1 MRFIGITLENN
12 PQALKAAILKKE
24 GGAISIE
31 SLEESPASV
40 KPFYNL
46 GEVHITSALSG
57 SQVFIRSL
65 QLPLT
70 DKGKILAALP
80 FQCEAI
86 LPFPLESSVICPQIK
101 QIDKQT
107 SSATLYA
114 TTQSSLQRHISA
126 LKELQIDCDAIS
138 CEPVALARF
147 AHWQFPKVPK
157 ILSFH
162 TQNDAL
168 LYTLS
173 YKGEILF
180 SQTLLLKEKSS
191 LAIELQ
197 KLEIFLKERG
207 MIDEHTPWLS
217 VGDGDVNAFTGEQ
230 LLIEDLKIRSYAL
243 AIGLGLDAIA
253 NDSLTIQ
260 FSKAQFTPPHT
271 QKKRKKLL
279 LTYLGICC
287 LATLLVAGAS
297 TLFVGKKQRV
307 LVERLKEELPK
318 EIIITPSASIEA
330 VEESLYAWEAAL
342 NKQKSSFPFHPT
354 VPKVSD
360 VLSWLSADPHFTSED
375 GDKKEGIEIQSI
387 HYQLIKYPKIG
398 EAGAPYT
405 ATLAIDFNAE
415 TPRLA
420 RDFHEELLKGSPLV
434 NNKKEI
440 RWQVQNQNYHT
451 SFELGK
457 GVSP

>member
-12 PQALKAAILKKE
+12 AQVLKTAILKKE

-31 SLEESPASV
+31 SLEASPFSV

-46 GEVHITSALSG
+46 EGVHISSALNG

-65 QLPLT
+65 QLPLV
-70 DKGKILAALP
+70 DRSKILAALP

-86 LPFPLESSVICPQIK
+86 LPFPLETAVVCPQIK
-101 QIDKQT
+101 QIDKRT
-107 SSATLYA
+107 SAVTLYA
-114 TTQSSLQRHISA
+114 TTQSSLQSHIST
-126 LKELQIDCDAIS
+126 LRELSIDYDAIS
-138 CEPVALARF
+138 CEPIALARF

-162 TQNDAL
+162 TREDAL

-173 YKGEILF
+173 YQGEILF
-180 SQTLLLKEKSS
+180 SQTLLLKDTSS
-191 LAIELQ
+191 LAMELQ
-197 KLEIFLKERG
+197 KLEIFLKEKG
-207 MIDEHTPWLS
+207 MIDEHTPWLA
-217 VGDGDVNAFTGEQ
+217 VGVGTIGVFTGEQ
-230 LLIEDLKIRSYAL
+230 LQIQDPKIRSFAL
-243 AIGLGLDAIA
+243 AIGLSLDAIA
-253 NDSLTIQ
+253 NDSLTLQ
-260 FSKAQFTPPHT
+260 FSQEQFTAPHT
-271 QKKRKKLL
+271 QKKRKKRVLS
-279 LTYLGICC
+279 YLGICLVATS
-287 LATLLVAGAS
+287 LAAGAS
-297 TLFVGKKQRV
+297 SLLGGKKQRL
-307 LVERLKEELPK
+307 LVDRLKEELPK
-318 EIIITPSASIEA
+318 EIALAPSLSIEA
-330 VEESLYAWEAAL
+330 VEEALYAWEATL

-360 VLSWLSADPHFTSED
+360 VLSWLSADPHFSSDD
-375 GDKKEGIEIQSI
+375 GDKKEGIEIQSL

-398 EAGAPYT
+398 EAGAPYI
-405 ATLAIDFNAE
+405 ATLSIDFQAE

-457 GVSP
+457 GGSP